1 MTEDKNRKRRPS
13 ALPGI
18 IGIALV
24 VFMLSLFGLSVLGF
38 HGLSRSI
45 VEGSSVDVYLT
56 DSSGQQEANELASS
70 LKTNA
75 AIKKVKII
83 HPAEGLKELE
93 GKSGTSELM
102 EFVDA
107 SILPF
112 SIEIYFHAD
121 AATPE
126 NLGKIAGNLR
136 KHKSV
141 ESVVFNQNMLSSVHR
156 NLRNIQL
163 GLGILAA
170 LFTLIA
176 VGLINNSIKLHI
188 FSSRFLIKSMQ
199 LVGATNSFIV
209 RPFVWKFIKYA
220 FLSMPLAALLL
231 AGSMAASPAIWPET
245 AFLKDFISL
254 IDLKLALPV
263 FVFIALLGIFIAAMS
278 AWFSTLKYLRTKI
291 ENLY

>member
-1 MTEDKNRKRRPS
+1 MKEEKKGKKQPS

-18 IGIALV
+18 AGIALV

-45 VEGSSVDVYLT
+45 VEGSSIDVYLS
-56 DSSGQQEANELASS
+56 DSAGQKEAEALSSS
-70 LKTNA
+70 LKSNA
-75 AIKKVKII
+75 AIKLIKIVNPI
-83 HPAEGLKELE
+83 DGLKELE
-93 GKSGTSELM
+93 GKSGNNEFM

-112 SIEIYFHAD
+112 SLEIHFHAE
-121 AATPE
+121 AATPQILNQFAV
-126 NLGKIAGNLR
+126 NLKKNKA
-136 KHKSV
+136 V
-141 ESVVFNQNMLSSVHR
+141 ESVVYNQNMLASVNR
-156 NLRNIQL
+156 NLRSIQL

-176 VGLINNSIKLHI
+176 IGLINSSIRLNI

-199 LVGATNSFIV
+199 LVGATNAFIV

-220 FLSMPLAALLL
+220 FLALPIAALLL
-231 AGSMAASPAIWPET
+231 FACITALPRIWPE
-245 AFLKDFISL
+245 ALFLEDFISL
-254 IDLKLALPV
+254 IDMKLALPV
-263 FVFIALLGIFIAAMS
+263 FLFIALLGIFIAAMS
-278 AWFSTLKYLRTKI
+278 AWLSTLKYLRTKI